1 MTTTSGKIGVGVVG
15 CGVISGIYFQ
25 NLTRFDA
32 VEVVGCSDLRPEM
45 SQAVHDKY
53 PSIKAMATEDLLA
66 DPTIDIVLNL
76 TQPKFHNDVMRAG
89 IAAGKHVYGEKP
101 LSVEFEDSVEMLAAA
116 RTAGVRVG
124 CAPDT
129 FLGAG
134 IQTCRALID
143 EGAIGEPV
151 AATAFFT
158 SHGVESWHPAP
169 GFYYERGGGPML
181 DMGPYYLTALVN
193 FLGPA
198 ATVTGSARATF
209 AERTITSE
217 PLNGATIEVETPTH
231 ISGIVDFQSGA
242 VATVLT
248 TFDVWGAKLPFIE
261 VYGSEGSLS
270 VPNPN
275 NFGDPVQIFLR
286 SQGASGDWEDVP
298 VTRPFAENS
307 RGLGVADMAQSIVN
321 GEPHRA
327 SGELASHVLEILH
340 AFELSSDSGKRVDLG
355 TTCARPAPLPVDWL
369 KFGSG

>member
-1 MTTTSGKIGVGVVG
+1 MKRVRIGVIG

-25 NLTRFDA
+25 NLTNFEA
-32 VEVVGCSDLRPEM
+32 VEVVACADLNAAAA
-45 SQAVHDKY
+45 QAVVDKY
-53 PSIKAMATEDLLA
+53 PSIKAVSTEALLA
-66 DPTIDIVLNL
+66 DPTIEIVLNL
-76 TQPKFHNDVMRAG
+76 TQPKFHNEVMRAG

-101 LSVEFEDSVEMLAAA
+101 LAVEFEESAEMMVLAEK
-116 RTAGVRVG
+116 AGVRVG

-134 IQTCRALID
+134 IQTCRTLID
-143 EGAIGEPV
+143 EGAIGEPI

-198 ATVTGSARATF
+198 RSVSGSSRATF

-217 PLNGATIEVETPTH
+217 PLNGTKIEVETPTH
-231 ISGIVDFQSGA
+231 ISGTVDFASGA
-242 VATVLT
+242 IGTVLT
-248 TFDVWGAKLPFIE
+248 TFDIWGAKLPFIE
-261 VYGSEGSLS
+261 IYGSEGSLS

-275 NFGDPVQIFLR
+275 NFGDPVQILSR
-286 SQGASGDWEDVP
+286 EKGEWEDVP
-298 VTRPFAENS
+298 YSRPFSENS
-307 RGLGVADMAQSIVN
+307 RGLGVADMAASIAS

-327 SGELASHVLEILH
+327 SGALASHVLEILH
-340 AFELSSDSGKRVDLG
+340 AFNLSSESGKRIDLT
-355 TTCARPAPLPVDWL
+355 TTCDRPAPLPVDL
-369 KFGSG
+369 LNFG